1 MGNLLNMTLLD
12 FWNDPAIRL
21 LRFGTKVVA
30 KAATSAYAKGQI
42 DNAKPTE
49 LSELFA
55 RASDGDSH
63 AQYFLSLHYS
73 EQKDYNSA
81 MYWLE
86 KSAQNGSEHAKEVL
100 EMLQD

>member
-21 LRFGTKVVA
+21 LRFGTKTAV
-30 KAATSAYAKGQI
+30 KAATSAYQKSQI
-42 DNAKPTE
+42 DDAKPTE

-55 RASDGDSH
+55 RAGDGDSH
-63 AQYFLSLHYS
+63 AQYLLSLHYT
-73 EQKDYNSA
+73 EKKDYNSA

-100 EMLQD
+100 EMLQE